1 MNRILSMNRY
11 KPLNAQIV
19 IVQPGL
25 KRNAVPPDQSAVL
38 AATYSFLSETIKAAF
53 DGVCSE

>member
-1 MNRILSMNRY
+1 MNRY